1 VEVGQS
7 MKNNTG
13 HACSPCTGFSSL
25 CESLWIGADRYEDLV
40 LSDEYE
46 GGKERI
52 VINMSA
58 SRFDCH
64 VIVQGL

>member
-1 VEVGQS
+1 
-7 MKNNTG
+7 
-13 HACSPCTGFSSL
+13 
-25 CESLWIGADRYEDLV
+25 LWIGADGYEDIA
-40 LSDEYE
+40 LSGEYE
-46 GGKERI
+46 GGKEKI